1 MEIQKLAERLV
12 KQLAAKEAELAV
24 FRDMVEDVI
33 KMAYQVSEQSNKVA
47 AQAERVAERADN
59 LISNRKG
66 DVSFARSP

>member
-59 LISNRKG
+59 LIEQKRNKQ
-66 DVSFARSP
+66 